1 MNGVLLDTNIV
12 SELRKQERAHTHVRA
27 WFAAQPADRLFLS
40 VLTIGELRRGVLLVR
55 RRDAAQ
61 ADRLETW
68 LAGLIESA
76 GDRILGV
83 DERVALRWAQMMVPQ
98 PRPVVD
104 ALLAATASAH
114 GLVLAT
120 RNTADVEGTG
130 VPLVNPFEP
139 ARR

>member
-12 SELRKQERAHTHVRA
+12 SELRKQERADVHVRA
-27 WFAAQPADRLFLS
+27 WFAAQEADRLFLS

-68 LAGLIESA
+68 LDGLIESA
-76 GDRILGV
+76 GDRILRV
-83 DERVALRWAQMMVPQ
+83 DERVALRWAQLMVPQ
-98 PRPVVD
+98 PRPVID
-104 ALLAATASAH
+104 ALLAATASVH

>member
-1 MNGVLLDTNIV
+1 M
-12 SELRKQERAHTHVRA
+12 
-27 WFAAQPADRLFLS
+27 
-40 VLTIGELRRGVLLVR
+40 LTIGELRRGVLLVR

-68 LAGLIESA
+68 LDGLIESA
-76 GDRILGV
+76 GDRILRV
-83 DERVALRWAQMMVPQ
+83 DERVALRWAQLMVPQ

-104 ALLAATASAH
+104 ALLAATASVH